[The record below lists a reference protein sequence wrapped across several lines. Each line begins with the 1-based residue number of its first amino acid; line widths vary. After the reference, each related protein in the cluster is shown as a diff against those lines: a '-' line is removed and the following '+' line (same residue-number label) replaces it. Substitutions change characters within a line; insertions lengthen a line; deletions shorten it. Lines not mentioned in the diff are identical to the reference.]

1 MNVAVSLRAT
11 SQIQIDIPMTERFK
25 TIRHRTCPRPITR
38 SVMATLRLRR
48 NESVHTMNNPQ
59 ISPTMLQSSCVIRIG
74 RLSCWPIRDWSG
86 ASSEFQ
92 QSGFAAI
99 QSWSLSRRRRGTLD
113 SESLGDAFR
122 LKPEKTSRTMSRW
135 IQHPALIWTLLTLF
149 GLPNL
154 LGQGFHIALHHA
166 HGSPSTTGCAH
177 AHSHAKTESKP
188 AKKHACS
195 HHRHSHADT
204 TLGQRE
210 TKSPALSLT
219 DATLGH
225 DPHNCA
231 ACQYYSTAQA
241 LAKPVDCAVSQTM
254 VSSLI
259 VSSPVAV
266 FCERYL
272 ASSPRGP
279 PVA

>member
-1 MNVAVSLRAT
+1 MN
-11 SQIQIDIPMTERFK
+11 ERFK
-25 TIRHRTCPRPITR
+25 TIRHRTCPQLIRR
-38 SVMATLRLRR
+38 SATATLRLRR
-48 NESVHTMNNPQ
+48 IATVHIMNISQ
-59 ISPTMLQSSCVIRIG
+59 ITPTKLQLGCVIRQC
-74 RLSCWPIRDWSG
+74 RLSCLLIRDWSG
-86 ASSEFQ
+86 ESSDMQ
-92 QSGFAAI
+92 QRGFAAVR
-99 QSWSLSRRRRGTLD
+99 SWGLLRRRRGTLD

-135 IQHPALIWTLLTLF
+135 IQHPALVWTLLTLF

-166 HGSPSTTGCAH
+166 YGSPSTTRCAH
-177 AHSHAKTESKP
+177 SHSHAKTESKP

-204 TLGQRE
+204 TLDQRE

-231 ACQYYSTAQA
+231 ACQYYSTAQV

-259 VSSPVAV
+259 ISSPAAV

>member
-1 MNVAVSLRAT
+1 MSLRAFRGAEVGHSIWNSWAMLSAT
-11 SQIQIDIPMTERFK
+11 NPK
-25 TIRHRTCPRPITR
+25 KPR
-38 SVMATLRLRR
+38 
-48 NESVHTMNNPQ
+48 
-59 ISPTMLQSSCVIRIG
+59 
-74 RLSCWPIRDWSG
+74 
-86 ASSEFQ
+86 
-92 QSGFAAI
+92 
-99 QSWSLSRRRRGTLD
+99 
-113 SESLGDAFR
+113 
-122 LKPEKTSRTMSRW
+122 EKMSRW

-154 LGQGFHIALHHA
+154 LGQGFHIALHHSHHHSHA
-166 HGSPSTTGCAH
+166 HGSPSAESTTTCSH
-177 AHSHAKTESKP
+177 THLHAKTESTP
-188 AKKHACS
+188 AKKHACC

-204 TLGQRE
+204 TLDQRD

-241 LAKPVDCAVSQTM
+241 LAKPADCAVSQAM
-254 VSSLI
+254 VSPLI
-259 VSSPVAV
+259 VSSPAAV
-266 FCERYL
+266 FCERYS

>member
-1 MNVAVSLRAT
+1 MLTQTHSK
-11 SQIQIDIPMTERFK
+11 PMQN
-25 TIRHRTCPRPITR
+25 
-38 SVMATLRLRR
+38 S
-48 NESVHTMNNPQ
+48 Q
-59 ISPTMLQSSCVIRIG
+59 ISPTMSQTSCVV
-74 RLSCWPIRDWSG
+74 RLSRLLCRPIRDCSG

-92 QSGFAAI
+92 QSGLSAVRSFG
-99 QSWSLSRRRRGTLD
+99 LSRRRRGALD

-135 IQHPALIWTLLTLF
+135 IQHPALVWTLLTLF
-149 GLPNL
+149 GVPNL
-154 LGQGFHIALHHA
+154 LGQGFHVALHHSHHHSHA
-166 HGSPSTTGCAH
+166 SHTHGSPSAESATGCAH
-177 AHSHAKTESKP
+177 THSQAKSESTP
-188 AKKHACS
+188 AKKHACC
-195 HHRHSHADT
+195 HHRHSHADA
-204 TLGQRE
+204 TLAQRD

-241 LAKPVDCAVSQTM
+241 LAKPADCAVSQTM
-254 VSSLI
+254 VSPLI
-259 VSSPVAV
+259 VSSPAAV